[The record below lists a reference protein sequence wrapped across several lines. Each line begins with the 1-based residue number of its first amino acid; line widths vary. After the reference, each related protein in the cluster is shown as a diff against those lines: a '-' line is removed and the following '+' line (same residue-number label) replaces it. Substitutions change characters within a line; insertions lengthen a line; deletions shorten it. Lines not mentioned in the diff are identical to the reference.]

1 MNENENMVNEAVVE
15 EEEFENNE
23 GGIGTGLAILI
34 GSGLT
39 VAAIVAGKK
48 LKGLYDN
55 YKAKK
60 ASKENDSDDEI
71 VDVIKLEDESK

>member
-23 GGIGTGLAILI
+23 GGVGTGLAMLI

-48 LKGLYDN
+48 LKGLYDD

-60 ASKENDSDDEI
+60 ASKKNDSDDEI

>member
-23 GGIGTGLAILI
+23 GGIGTGLAMLI

-48 LKGLYDN
+48 LKGLYDD

-60 ASKENDSDDEI
+60 ASKKNDSDDEI

>member
-23 GGIGTGLAILI
+23 GGIGTGLAMLI

-48 LKGLYDN
+48 LKGVYDD

-60 ASKENDSDDEI
+60 ASKKNDSDDEI

>member
-23 GGIGTGLAILI
+23 GGIGTGLAMLI

-48 LKGLYDN
+48 LKGLYDD

>member
-15 EEEFENNE
+15 EEEFENNK
-23 GGIGTGLAILI
+23 GGIGTGLAMLI

-48 LKGLYDN
+48 LKGLYDD